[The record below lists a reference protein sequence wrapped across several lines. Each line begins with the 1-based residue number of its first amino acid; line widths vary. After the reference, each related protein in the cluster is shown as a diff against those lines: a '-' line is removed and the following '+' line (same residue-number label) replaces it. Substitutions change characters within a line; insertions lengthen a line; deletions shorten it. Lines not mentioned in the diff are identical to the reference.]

1 MQTKKD
7 DSAFPI
13 FDKDGDYSMPD
24 MGLTKREI
32 FTAVALLGLLQ
43 NPEVRWTV
51 AGSLAVDIADNL
63 IQHLNK
69 QDD

>member
-1 MQTKKD
+1 MTTIKD
-7 DSAFPI
+7 EPAFPTVDAYGGI
-13 FDKDGDYSMPD
+13 
-24 MGLTKREI
+24 TKRE
-32 FTAVALLGLLQ
+32 FFAAVALLGLLQ

-51 AGSLAVDIADNL
+51 TGSLAVDVADNL